1 MEDVE
6 AIWPTIL
13 RFNLFCDDTDMSDR
27 IECLAILGD
36 WPLYQQ
42 SRWIL
47 EVIARRATINILLPT
62 HRCGLNL
69 RS

>member
-1 MEDVE
+1 MSFCSLDGGCRGYMADDS
-6 AIWPTIL
+6 AI
-13 RFNLFCDDTDMSDR
+13 NLFCDDADMSDR

-47 EVIARRATINILLPT
+47 EVIAKRDRK
-62 HRCGLNL
+62 
-69 RS
+69 SVV